1 MPLIEEVYKILF
13 YIIYL
18 LAKAYDFLWKVFYT
32 WISYTYKV
40 MHKTSLIIFIL
51 LSFLFIWN
59 IAIKFMNFRE
69 KIQIKNSLNVSALSK
84 CVCLYV
90 CVCVCVCVCVF
101 VFVFVFVGGVEGRK
115 KIRKITMLKEGF
127 KNVQYRWG

>member
-1 MPLIEEVYKILF
+1 
-13 YIIYL
+13 
-18 LAKAYDFLWKVFYT
+18 
-32 WISYTYKV
+32 
-40 MHKTSLIIFIL
+40 
-51 LSFLFIWN
+51 
-59 IAIKFMNFRE
+59 MNFRE

-101 VFVFVFVGGVEGRK
+101 VFVFVGGVEGRK

-127 KNVQYRWG
+127 KNVQYR